1 MPLFNF
7 FLVESTAK
15 NQPIGDSMAVE
26 DTVKEDK
33 TQVSVSMANP
43 NYAIYVEGITKT
55 YSNGLVANNN
65 VTFGVL
71 KGEVHALL
79 GENGA
84 GKTTL
89 MKILS
94 GCLSPD
100 TGSIFVDGKKVHI
113 DDAMKAVKLGIGM
126 VHQHLSLIP
135 SFTVTENVALS
146 IPLPG
151 RLKLDIIREKI
162 IAVSKNLGLEIDPD
176 TKIEQLPVGLRQR
189 VEIIRLL
196 CQDVNILVLDEPTS
210 VLTPLEVD
218 ELFRIVRGLKE
229 KGKSVI
235 IITHKVKEALAVSD
249 RITIMRLG
257 KVVRTLNASNTNERE
272 LASLVVE
279 GFVPSTNGTKGQP
292 GEPALIV
299 KGLNVKGNSGR
310 LAVKGVDFL
319 VRSGEILGI
328 AGVAGN
334 GQKELVEAL
343 TGLRKTESGTSIM
356 KCCNLANRPPQFIIK
371 KGVSYITEDKM
382 KRGVILNLSISDNL
396 ALKCIE
402 QEPYS
407 KNMIVN
413 QRKVE
418 SRAQDLIKR
427 FDIKASDPC
436 ANVSSLSGGNIQKLM
451 VARELSNGSILIIAE
466 QPTAGLDVKASEAI
480 HTKLLELRAKG
491 VAVLLFSADLDE
503 IVKLSDRIA
512 VMYDGRIVGE
522 FLSGSLD
529 MQRLA
534 KMMLG
539 STT

>member
-1 MPLFNF
+1 MPLFTF
-7 FLVESTAK
+7 FLAEPATK
-15 NQPIGDSMAVE
+15 NQPVSNSVASESTVSAVSDSVPVT
-26 DTVKEDK
+26 DG
-33 TQVSVSMANP
+33 
-43 NYAIYVEGITKT
+43 NYSIYVDGITKK
-55 YSNGLVANNN
+55 YANGIVANNN

-100 TGSIFVDGKKVHI
+100 SGSIYVEGKKVQI
-113 DDAMKAVKLGIGM
+113 DDPMKAVRLGIGM

-135 SFTVTENVALS
+135 RFTVTENIALS
-146 IPLPG
+146 MPLPG
-151 RLKLDIIREKI
+151 RLKLDVIREKI
-162 IAVSKNLGLEIDPD
+162 RAVSKNLGLQIDPD
-176 TKIEQLPVGLRQR
+176 VKIEQLPIGLRQR

-218 ELFRIVRGLKE
+218 ELFRIIRGLKE
-229 KGKSVI
+229 KGKSII

-257 KVVRTLNASNTNERE
+257 RVVRTLNAGGTSERE

-279 GFVPSTNGTKGQP
+279 GFVPSANGMKGQP

-299 KGLNVKGNSGR
+299 KGLTVKGDSGR
-310 LAVKGVDFL
+310 LAVKGVDFI
-319 VRSGEILGI
+319 VRSGEILGV

-356 KCCNLANRPPQFIIK
+356 KCCDLANRPPQFIIK
-371 KGVSYITEDKM
+371 KGVSYIPEDKM
-382 KRGVILNLSISDNL
+382 KRGVILNLSISDNF
-396 ALKCIE
+396 ALKCIGE
-402 QEPYS
+402 EPYS

-413 QRKVE
+413 QRKVD
-418 SRAQDLIKR
+418 SRAQDLITR
-427 FDIKASDPC
+427 FGIKASDPC
-436 ANVSSLSGGNIQKLM
+436 ASVSSLSGGNIQKLM
-451 VARELSNGSILIIAE
+451 VARELSNGSILVIAE

-480 HTKLLELRAKG
+480 HMKLQELRAKG
-491 VAVLLFSADLDE
+491 VAIILFSADLDE
-503 IVKLSDRIA
+503 IVTLSDRIA
-512 VMYDGRIVGE
+512 VMFDGKIVGE
-522 FLSGSLD
+522 FSSGSLD
-529 MQRLA
+529 MQRLS